1 MRWARWTVGGVVL
14 TLAGTVAASGTCE
27 RIVVTGDPEYPP
39 VLWTDPEDSTRLT
52 GAAIELLERAL
63 EGSDV
68 KVEALKVDSF
78 SAAED
83 EVRSG
88 RIDMLAGVFLTPDR
102 LGYMDFVHPAYLE
115 VPSVLFVKR
124 GESFAYSGWDD
135 LRERPGA
142 TVTGARFGG
151 AFDTYARENLN
162 LRQEATLEQAFQRL
176 LSGGAE
182 YVVFQRHQGLALAE
196 QLGVADQLD
205 ILDGSVMNERLY
217 FAVSH
222 NSACNSPALRAALA
236 RGMHRLTQ
244 EGEPRRLF
252 EKYRDRWAGRFDASP
267 PDTQSDL
274 AD

>member
-1 MRWARWTVGGVVL
+1 MRWARWMVGGLVL
-14 TLAGTVAASGTCE
+14 TMAGTVAASGTCE
-27 RIVVTGDPEYPP
+27 RIVVTGDPQYPP
-39 VLWTDPEDSTRLT
+39 VLWTDPDDSTRLT
-52 GAAIELLERAL
+52 GAAIELLERTL
-63 EGSDV
+63 EGSGV
-68 KVEALKVDSF
+68 KVEALKVASF
-78 SAAED
+78 SVAED

-102 LGYMDFVHPAYLE
+102 LGYMDYVHPAYLE

-124 GESFAYSGWDD
+124 GASFAYSGWDD
-135 LRERPGA
+135 LRERRGA
-142 TVTGARFGG
+142 TAAGARFGR
-151 AFDTYARENLN
+151 AFDTYARDNLD
-162 LRQEATLEQAFQRL
+162 LRQEKTIEQAFQRL
-176 LSGGAE
+176 LNGRAD

-236 RGMHRLTQ
+236 QGMHRLTQ

-252 EKYRDRWAGRFDASP
+252 EKYRDRWAGRFNAALPDAESE
-267 PDTQSDL
+267 L

>member
-1 MRWARWTVGGVVL
+1 MRWARWTVGGMVL

-27 RIVVTGDPEYPP
+27 RIVVTGDPQYPP
-39 VLWTDPEDSTRLT
+39 VLWTDPDDSTRLT
-52 GAAIELLERAL
+52 GAAIELLESAL
-63 EGSDV
+63 EGSGV

-102 LGYMDFVHPAYLE
+102 LGHMDYVHPAYLE

-135 LRERPGA
+135 LREKQGA
-142 TVTGARFGG
+142 TVRGARFGG
-151 AFDTYARENLN
+151 AFDTYAGEHLKLRRE
-162 LRQEATLEQAFQRL
+162 ETVEQAFQQL
-176 LSGGAE
+176 LNGRAD

-196 QLGVADQLD
+196 QSGVAEQLD
-205 ILDGSVMNERLY
+205 ILDGSIINEQLY
-217 FAVSH
+217 FAISH
-222 NSACNSPALRAALA
+222 NSACNSPELRGALA
-236 RGMHRLTQ
+236 QGMHRLTQ
-244 EGEPRRLF
+244 EGAPRRLF

-267 PDTQSDL
+267 PEPESEL